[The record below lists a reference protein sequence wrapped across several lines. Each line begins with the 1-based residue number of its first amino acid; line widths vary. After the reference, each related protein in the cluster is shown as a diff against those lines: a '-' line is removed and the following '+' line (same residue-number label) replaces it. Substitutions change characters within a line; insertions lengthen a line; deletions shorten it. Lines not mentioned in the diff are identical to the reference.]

1 MWLFSVCGNVDD
13 DTRTQFMGIAE
24 QFCIELHFHGALSL
38 VEVYLPDTKGMGC
51 SKCLSNLSDFQK
63 SSEMFSFKL
72 KS

>member
-1 MWLFSVCGNVDD
+1 
-13 DTRTQFMGIAE
+13 MGIVE